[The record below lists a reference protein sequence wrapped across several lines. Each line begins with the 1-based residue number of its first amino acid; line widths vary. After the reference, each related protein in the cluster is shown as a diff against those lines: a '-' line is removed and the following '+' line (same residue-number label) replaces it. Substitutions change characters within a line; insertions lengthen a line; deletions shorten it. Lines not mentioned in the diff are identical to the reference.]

1 MLLQRFVT
9 ALVLAPLMLA
19 GIYLLP
25 SIGFSV
31 FAGSIVVLGAW
42 EWANLAGFS
51 APRARIVLATITA
64 VVLGIIHHW
73 ITVDSLIWALLVLS
87 ALVFWLLAGV
97 SVYLYPRATGW
108 LRSGPIKLAI
118 MVPVL
123 VALWMGLVWL
133 KSQPD
138 SALLLT
144 WLMLLVWGAD
154 IGAYFAGRA
163 FGNRKLAPAVSPGKT
178 WAGVYGGMATS
189 ILVSVLIA
197 GLYLPDYS
205 VQDWLWLM
213 LLSAAVIAI
222 SVVGDLF
229 ESLLKRNRGIK
240 DSSSLLPGHGGIL
253 DRIDSLC
260 AATPMF
266 VLLWYVLAV
275 V

>member
-1 MLLQRFVT
+1 MLLQRIVT
-9 ALVLAPLMLA
+9 ALVLAPMMLA

-25 SIGFSV
+25 VDGFSV
-31 FAGSIVVLGAW
+31 FSGLIVILGAW

-51 APRARIVLATITA
+51 APRARIVVAALSALGLGAIHQWVA
-64 VVLGIIHHW
+64 VG
-73 ITVDSLIWALLVLS
+73 SLLWTLLVLS

-108 LRSGPIKLAI
+108 LRSGPTKLAI

-133 KSQPD
+133 KSQPH

-154 IGAYFAGRA
+154 VGAYFAGRA
-163 FGNRKLAPAVSPGKT
+163 FGDRKLAPAVSPGKT

-189 ILVSVLIA
+189 ILISVVIA
-197 GLYLPDYS
+197 GLYLPDDS
-205 VQDWLWLM
+205 VQDWFWLI